1 MSFCWLGSMGKESR
15 DPEVERDSV
24 EASVFEDNTAMIYG
38 REIDNPAITKSS
50 LSTMPPAFR
59 ERILNAMA
67 MYRSGARKQSVIEKH
82 GSIVAADS
90 LAELNRVDPRW
101 WSR

>member
-1 MSFCWLGSMGKESR
+1 MSYSKS
-15 DPEVERDSV
+15 
-24 EASVFEDNTAMIYG
+24 
-38 REIDNPAITKSS
+38 IDNPAVTKST

-67 MYRSGARKQSVIEKH
+67 MYRSGALRRSVIEKH

-101 WSR
+101 VESVTYVYRNVSPLSN

>member
-1 MSFCWLGSMGKESR
+1 MSFCWPESIGKESR
-15 DPEVERDSV
+15 DPEAERDSV
-24 EASVFEDNTAMIYG
+24 EASVFEDHAAMSYG
-38 REIDNPAITKSS
+38 KEIDNPAVTRST

-67 MYRSGARKQSVIEKH
+67 MYRSGALKKSVIENH
-82 GSIVAADS
+82 GSIVAAES
-90 LAELNRVDPRW
+90 LIELNRVDPRW